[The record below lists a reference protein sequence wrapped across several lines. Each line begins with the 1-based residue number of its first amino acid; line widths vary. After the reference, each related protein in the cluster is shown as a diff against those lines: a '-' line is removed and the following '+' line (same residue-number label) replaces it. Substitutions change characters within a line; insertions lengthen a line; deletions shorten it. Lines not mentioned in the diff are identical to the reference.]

1 MVARIQL
8 RRDVATDW
16 QNTNPV
22 LSAGELGY
30 ESDTDKLKI
39 GDGSTTWNQLG
50 YIVYTLSFSD
60 ILNKPTTINGYG
72 ITDAF
77 DGRFDSLYP
86 TPTTI
91 AGYGITDAFDGAF
104 SSLTGVPTTIAG
116 YGITDAFDGAFSSLS
131 GKPTTIA
138 GYGITD
144 AFDGA
149 FSSLTGTPTTI
160 AGYGITDAFNGTFSA
175 LTGKPTTIAGYG
187 ITDAFDAAFSSLTG
201 TPTTIAGYGITDA
214 FDGAF
219 SSLTATPTTLSGY
232 GITDAA
238 PLNSPSLTGAPTAP
252 TAPLGTNS
260 TQIAT
265 TAFVSSKLQQSVGT
279 ANKVYFQDTAPTFN
293 AFNEIWIDTDAGG
306 LYKSVAS
313 TTIVPLDSSMVSSSS
328 SNITIPAAGAT
339 DTRLVLDAGLPSGSV
354 DIDPPLFLES
364 FSSTGVND
372 PTIGTLTYFDDTTA
386 AVDSNSFS
394 RSSGN
399 AFDKKVK
406 SFTYTSEGTTNSN
419 TSHITLTIS
428 GVPEWQV
435 QESDLQAKID
445 ALVDSAPG
453 ALDTLNELAAAI
465 GDDANFS
472 TTITNSIA
480 TKAPLS
486 SPALTGSPTAPTP
499 GTGTNNTR
507 IATTAFVQNSIAN
520 FSTLGSLSVTSNTAS
535 GGGALSYNSGT
546 GVFSYTPPDLS
557 SFLTSLSF
565 SGLANTPTTLAGYGI
580 TDAATSAS
588 PTLTGTPAAP
598 TAALSTNTTQI
609 ATTEF
614 VQNALNNATASVT
627 VSDAAPSSPGNGDL
641 WYDSTNLQ
649 MFIYYD
655 DGDSDQWVQTNPS
668 GAVLGLSDT
677 IFSTNNHTS
686 GELELLTGTE
696 RWYAPYNIVITE
708 VVTNLGTAADD
719 VVTAVVK
726 KNGSTFITIN
736 LAAGDTSAT
745 LTGQTLS
752 VNSNSYLTVDITA
765 TGTTNKGEDLYLQFK
780 YRRA

>member
-16 QNTNPV
+16 QNANPV
-22 LSAGELGY
+22 LNAGELGY

-50 YIVYTLSFSD
+50 YIVYTPSFSD
-60 ILNKPTTINGYG
+60 ILNTPTTINGYG

-187 ITDAFDAAFSSLTG
+187 ITDAFDGAFSSLTG
-201 TPTTIAGYGITDA
+201 TPTTISGYGITDA

-252 TAPLGTNS
+252 TAPLSTNS

-279 ANKVYFQDTAPTFN
+279 ANKVYFQDNAPSFN

-313 TTIVPLDSSMVSSSS
+313 TTIVPLDSSMVSSNS

-419 TSHITLTIS
+419 TSHITLTVS

-480 TKAPLS
+480 TKAPLA

-520 FSTLGSLSVTSNTAS
+520 FSTLSSLSVTSNTAS

-546 GVFSYTPPDLS
+546 GVFSYPPPDLS

-565 SGLANTPTTLAGYGI
+565 SGLTNTPTTLAGYGI

-588 PTLTGTPAAP
+588 PTLTGTPIAP
-598 TAALSTNTTQI
+598 TAALNTNTTQI

-649 MFIYYD
+649 MFIYYN

-677 IFSTNNHTS
+677 IFSINSHTV
-686 GELELLTGTE
+686 GELDLLTGTK

-708 VVTNLGTAADD
+708 VITNLATAADD
-719 VVTAVVK
+719 TVTAIVK
-726 KNGSTFITIN
+726 KDGSSFITIN
-736 LAAGDTSAT
+736 LSAGDTSAS

-752 VNSNSYLTVDITA
+752 VSSNSYLTVDITA
-765 TGTTNKGEDLYLQFK
+765 TGTTDKGEDLYVQLK